1 MLDEVAGALTQVP
14 VVVEMQGLS
23 GTVDLLIEVVAREAD
38 DLYRVAGRILDIRG
52 VRRIRT
58 SLVMRGFS
66 TTASG
71 S

>member
-1 MLDEVAGALTQVP
+1 VEVKR
-14 VVVEMQGLS
+14 LS
-23 GTVDLLIEVVAREAD
+23 GAVDPLIEVVARGAD
-38 DLYRVAGRILDIRG
+38 GLYRIAGRILDIRG

-66 TTASG
+66 TIASG

>member
-1 MLDEVAGALTQVP
+1 MK
-14 VVVEMQGLS
+14 GLS
-23 GTVDLLIEVVAREAD
+23 GTVDPLIEVVAREAD
-38 DLYRVAGRILDIRG
+38 GLYHIAGRILDIRG

-66 TTASG
+66 TIASG

>member
-1 MLDEVAGALTQVP
+1 VEVKR
-14 VVVEMQGLS
+14 LS
-23 GTVDLLIEVVAREAD
+23 GAVDPLIAVVARGAD
-38 DLYRVAGRILDIRG
+38 DLYRIAGRILDIRG

-66 TTASG
+66 TIASG

>member
-1 MLDEVAGALTQVP
+1 VEVK
-14 VVVEMQGLS
+14 GLS
-23 GTVDLLIEVVAREAD
+23 GTVDPLIEVVAREAD
-38 DLYRVAGRILDIRG
+38 GLYRIAGRILDIRG

-66 TTASG
+66 TIASG